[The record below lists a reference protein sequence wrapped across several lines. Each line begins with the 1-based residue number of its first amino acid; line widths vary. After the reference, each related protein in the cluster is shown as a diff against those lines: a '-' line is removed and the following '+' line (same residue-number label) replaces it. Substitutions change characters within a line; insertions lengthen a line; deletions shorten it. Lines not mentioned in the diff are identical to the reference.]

1 MLKYQKFQAPISKW
15 DVLSKKDQMSWFMQK
30 PNEKLLS
37 CVIILWEVIYSHFYN
52 WNRLLDFLSV
62 VYDLIELIIEV
73 SLWSE
78 ETIPHL
84 TLTHNTQDF
93 DSMNAYLICVIV
105 HVQMWCV
112 CSNTCW
118 LNPKRFLSVLF
129 VFESDFIL
137 SCLMF
142 LFKMHFCIF
151 LQKLV
156 QRLSRKKLAT

>member
-1 MLKYQKFQAPISKW
+1 MLKYQKFQAPISKR

-118 LNPKRFLSVLF
+118 SNPKRFLSVLF

-142 LFKMHFCIF
+142 LFKMHFCVF

-156 QRLSRKKLAT
+156 